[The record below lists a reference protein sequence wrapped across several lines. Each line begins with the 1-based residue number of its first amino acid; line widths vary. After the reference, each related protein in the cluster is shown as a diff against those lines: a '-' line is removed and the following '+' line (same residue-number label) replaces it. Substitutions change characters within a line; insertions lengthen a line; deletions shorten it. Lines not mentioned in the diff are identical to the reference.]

1 MTDTQAT
8 SQAGVG
14 FGRSIFLLL
23 LGAVLG
29 AGGMAAYGHFA
40 HPAAQEAQA
49 PAAQYHCPMHPIYTI
64 DRQGDCP
71 ICGMK
76 LTPIGTQA
84 QGPAAARKPRFYRSP
99 MDPKRTSP
107 VPMKDEMGMNFIP
120 VFDETTATAA
130 VDGLSTVQIS
140 PERQQ
145 LLGVRGVAA
154 AMGPVGGSWKATAR
168 VAADER
174 KVRRITVKFEGFI
187 EKIQGLVVGQSVH
200 KGQPLATLYS
210 PELLGAENEFVLAV
224 QTDKATGGSSGLA
237 ATARTRLQL
246 MDVPK
251 GTIDSMARGGK
262 APRTYSVSAPTAGIV
277 TAASVVP
284 GSRVVPGDA
293 LFEVSDLSHVWVFA
307 DVRMPD
313 LARVHLGMAATVSV
327 ASLPGRTFPGT
338 VSLIDPNVDPKT
350 RTVRV
355 RIAVDNPNGELRPD
369 LFGEVELLEEP
380 REGLRIPRDAVVDS
394 GTRQVVF
401 LVQPDGHFEPRPV
414 QLGAVV
420 GEEVEVVHGLV
431 VGDRVVTRANF
442 LLDSESRLQSALSSM
457 SGGAK

>member
-1 MTDTQAT
+1 MADTQAT
-8 SQAGVG
+8 SQEGVG
-14 FGRSIFLLL
+14 FGGSIFLLL
-23 LGAVLG
+23 LGAALG
-29 AGGMAAYGHFA
+29 AGGMAAYGHLA
-40 HPAAQEAQA
+40 HPAAQEAHA
-49 PAAQYHCPMHPIYTI
+49 PKARYHCPMHPTYTS
-64 DRQGDCP
+64 DRPGDCP

-76 LTPIGTQA
+76 LTLIGSGTPMTQ
-84 QGPAAARKPRFYRSP
+84 QPR
-99 MDPKRTSP
+99 
-107 VPMKDEMGMNFIP
+107 
-120 VFDETTATAA
+120 

-145 LLGVRGVAA
+145 LLGVRSVAA